1 MNSFFS
7 KLPLSQC
14 FIIVTEVAFP
24 ALFSAIGHCVPIGVM
39 TWKNLSWKLWR
50 KLISLSEYEETLLRF
65 FWNVSDHQKVTHRV
79 WFRLAAVGKLL
90 GPERSDQNQQIS
102 T

>member
-1 MNSFFS
+1 M
-7 KLPLSQC
+7 
-14 FIIVTEVAFP
+14 
-24 ALFSAIGHCVPIGVM
+24 PIGVM
-39 TWKNLSWKLWR
+39 TRKNLRWKLWK
-50 KLISLSEYEETLLRF
+50 KLISLSEYEETLLLRF
-65 FWNVSDHQKVTHRV
+65 LWNVSDHQKVTHRV